1 MVIPYAPP
9 GVLCCEAKVC
19 RIGRPILTRDNMTLD
34 WNHFTPGAALAGG
47 TLIGLAAALYLLGAG
62 RIAGIAGIVGEPLR
76 VLMRGGAL
84 APQATRLLFL
94 LGLLL
99 SPWLWQLVAELP
111 ARQAG
116 ASTGGLVLAGLL
128 VGFGSRLGNGCTSG
142 HGVCGLSRLSL
153 RSLVNVLVFMGA
165 GFATVAVT
173 RHLLG

>member
-1 MVIPYAPP
+1 
-9 GVLCCEAKVC
+9 
-19 RIGRPILTRDNMTLD
+19 MTLD
-34 WNHFTPGAALAGG
+34 WTHFTPGAALAGG
-47 TLIGLAAALYLLGAG
+47 RLIGRWPRRCSCWAAVGSPALPASSVNRLRALLQGQSL
-62 RIAGIAGIVGEPLR
+62 VQ
-76 VLMRGGAL
+76 
-84 APQATRLLFL
+84 QATRLLFL

-99 SPWLWQLVAELP
+99 SPWLWQLGAALP
-111 ARQAG
+111 VRQAG
-116 ASTGGLVLAGLL
+116 ASTGGLIVAGLL